1 MEETDKLAYDSR
13 IILYK
18 MIRQLVLIVLVAL
31 LIKSCLVDSIAIRGN
46 QMAPTLLN
54 GDQTL
59 VNKFTSLPFV
69 RNVFASSI
77 GKPVIFYNAINRK
90 ERFCMRVAGIAGDT
104 IAIDSGIVYNSKTGI
119 VTLRGREKTSV
130 VLPANFSSRD
140 FYGEYR
146 IPSRGDVLYLDSLT
160 LRDFFSAVSVIR
172 QENTKSRITIDQD
185 LYIDDTLSNDYFIK
199 EFSLYKGTLDTLPSE
214 YDFNWFFWDRL
225 AQYINVT
232 AEDYSVEIRFTVN
245 IDSVPVSKYVVK
257 EDYVF
262 MLTDNWSD
270 GLDSRYTGP
279 VMRKTIIGNVFF
291 IIWSSN
297 VAEGGGVNFK
307 RIGRIIR

>member
-1 MEETDKLAYDSR
+1 MEENDKLAHDSR

-18 MIRQLVLIVLVAL
+18 VIRQLVLIVLVAL
-31 LIKSCLVDSIAIRGN
+31 LVKSCFIDSIAIRGS
-46 QMAPTLLN
+46 QMAPTLLK

-59 VNKFTSLPFV
+59 VSKFTSLPYI
-69 RNVFASSI
+69 REIIKPSI
-77 GKPVIFYNAINRK
+77 GKPVIYDNALNRN

-104 IAIDSGIVYNSKTGI
+104 IAIDSGVVYNSRKG
-119 VTLRGREKTSV
+119 VVVLKGREKSSAI
-130 VLPANFSSRD
+130 LPASYSPRD
-140 FYGEYR
+140 FYNEYR
-146 IPSRGDVLYLDSLT
+146 VPSKGDIVYPDSLS
-160 LRDFFSAVSVIR
+160 LRDFFSAVAVIR
-172 QENTKSRITIDQD
+172 QENPKHSVTVTQD

-199 EFSLYKGTLDTLPSE
+199 EFSLYKGTLDTLPSK
-214 YDFNWFFWDRL
+214 YDFDWFFWDRL

-232 AEDYSVEIRFTVN
+232 AKDYAVDIHFTVN
-245 IDSVPVSKYVVK
+245 IDSVPVSKYVVM

-262 MLTDNWSD
+262 MLADNWSD

-291 IIWSSN
+291 IIWSGNMS
-297 VAEGGGVNFK
+297 EGGGINFK